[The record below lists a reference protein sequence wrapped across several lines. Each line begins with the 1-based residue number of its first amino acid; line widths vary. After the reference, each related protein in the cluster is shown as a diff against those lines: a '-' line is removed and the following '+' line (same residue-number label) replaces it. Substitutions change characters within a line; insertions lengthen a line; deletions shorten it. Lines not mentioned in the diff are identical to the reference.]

1 MQPRKGQV
9 GQATNNKAHFAAVT
23 KGEAADKPLDEHQP
37 AHPDGLKTASVDD
50 SFMDDH
56 GKGTEVTTYTADEA
70 IAVAIRRAFSP
81 YIDDDAPVEI
91 IEENTH
97 SGTDWTPEWD
107 GSVTFKCDGFTE
119 TFETGS
125 GRGIFT
131 PMVAAFNWLNRP
143 NREYPSDTCKQILAD
158 PNASRDITIH
168 FWEDSPKKVRLLNAN
183 HVRILWREENG
194 QERRVDLSRVMCITR
209 D

>member
-1 MQPRKGQV
+1 MQKRKGEV
-9 GQATNNKAHFAAVT
+9 GQPTPNKAHFAAAVNDEPANSVITPEPVT
-23 KGEAADKPLDEHQP
+23 A
-37 AHPDGLKTASVDD
+37 DGLTVAMVDD
-50 SFMDDH
+50 GDVDEN
-56 GKGTEVTTYTADEA
+56 GRGPQTTTYTADET

-91 IEENTH
+91 IEEECT
-97 SGTDWTPEWD
+97 SGTTWTREWS

-119 TFETGS
+119 TFDTDS

-143 NREYPSDTCKQILAD
+143 NLEHPQDTCEQILAD
-158 PNASRDITIH
+158 PNASRDITVH
-168 FWEDSPKKVRLLNAN
+168 FWEDKPKKVRLLNAN
-183 HVRILWREENG
+183 HVRILWREADG
-194 QERRVDLSRVMCITR
+194 QERRVNLSSVMCITR